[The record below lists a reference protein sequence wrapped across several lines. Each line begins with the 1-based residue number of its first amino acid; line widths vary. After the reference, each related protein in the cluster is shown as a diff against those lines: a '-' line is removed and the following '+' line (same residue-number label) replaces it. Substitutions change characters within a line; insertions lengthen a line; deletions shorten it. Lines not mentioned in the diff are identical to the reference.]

1 MKKIIKYIVYI
12 AATLGIIA
20 ILAVNLPKEKGD
32 SVDVY
37 TVKDYNGRI
46 GVFVNDSEIPSST
59 LDVFVNSLPI
69 ADRNDLEKGI
79 TVYSQQE
86 LSRLIEDLDG

>member
-1 MKKIIKYIVYI
+1 MNKIIKYIVYI
-12 AATLGIIA
+12 AAILGIIA
-20 ILAVNLPKEKGD
+20 IIAANLPKENNK
-32 SVDVY
+32 VDRY
-37 TVKDYNGRI
+37 TVRDYNGRI

-59 LDVFVNSLPI
+59 LDVFVNSLPV